1 MDYTL
6 TVLKYNC
13 YYNRIVR
20 TEEATDSNPYIEYGV
35 YFNPGDGVNTTVVLN
50 DLIQD
55 KDYIFAENNETEE
68 VTHWYIIDATYELNG
83 QVTVTLRR
91 DLIRDFLPS
100 ILESH
105 AFIEKGYV
113 QAENPLIFNRED
125 MSFNQIKQTEILIK
139 DGTGMPWIV
148 GYYPSK
154 TGDGK
159 PFTMSGSADLQNIE
173 YDVAVN
179 STFDDWKYS
188 KHFKTGS
195 MTGDPDIVAFSG
207 YFQVGSTKSRIWTR
221 PESIG
226 IESNINQIGSYP
238 TGIAGASFE
247 NLNIATLKRVFKDNY
262 IKYRVLFET
271 EYQGMTYAELQ
282 DILSYN
288 GKYVRFSD
296 GKIYYLK
303 INKSD
308 YRGESFYDA
317 IKGLSLD
324 SAVAADIAKTGMTVS
339 SLGAWIRVAYD
350 YDTYTTAYTL
360 VSGGLYTYSIKDT
373 HYTLQDAP
381 YSMFAIPYGS
391 MSIALGDGFRTD
403 KDVALAVATDMAKT
417 TGQVY
422 DVQILPYCPIP
433 DIVSNSYTPT
443 DERAYDLI
451 KKGDEN
457 AGIIFHARKSSF
469 SKKIPVTNLV
479 SGSIPEW
486 ILAKTDPVEIK
497 IQNQC
502 EMIRFNSPNYA
513 SSWEMSVAKNKGIN
527 YINVAATYL
536 PYNPY
541 IKVYPDFK
549 GLYGGDFNDNRGL
562 ILQGDFSIPVV
573 TDQWTTYQLQN
584 KNYENVFN
592 REIKNLEIQQTYGR
606 VQDILGAITGS
617 IGAAGT
623 GAALGNALGSVGMG
637 VVAGVTGAA
646 SAAAGIGDI
655 VINDKLR
662 DEAKS
667 LKKDMFGFQLDNI
680 KALPNTLSKTT
691 AYTVDNKYF
700 PFIEYYRA
708 TDTEIQAFRDKL
720 KYNGCVV
727 GVIGKM
733 SDYIGGDLC
742 YVREQLIKLEGIGD
756 MHLVNQI
763 ASELTKGVYINGNDT
778 AGV

>member
-6 TVLKYNC
+6 MAVKYNC
-13 YYNRIVR
+13 YYNRIIK
-20 TEEATDSNPYIEYGV
+20 TEDVSDDNPYFEYGV

-55 KDYIFAENNETEE
+55 KDYIFAQNNETDAL
-68 VTHWYIIDATYELNG
+68 TSWFIIDAKYELNG

-100 ILESH
+100 VLTSH

-113 QAENPLIFNRED
+113 QSENPLIFNRED
-125 MSFNQIKQTEILIK
+125 MTFNQIKQAEILIK

-154 TGDGK
+154 DGEGK
-159 PFTMSGSADLQNIE
+159 PFSMSGSADLQNIE
-173 YDVAVN
+173 YDVSVA

-188 KHFKTGS
+188 KHFKQGS
-195 MTGDPDIVAFSG
+195 MTGDPDIVDFNG
-207 YFQVGSTKSRIWTR
+207 YYQVGSTKSRIWTR
-221 PESIG
+221 PTNIG
-226 IESNINQIGSYP
+226 IESNVNVVGTLP
-238 TGIAGASFE
+238 TGISVATFE
-247 NLNIATLKRVFKDNY
+247 DLNIATLKRVFKSNY
-262 IKYRVLFET
+262 IKYRELFES
-271 EYQGMTYAELQ
+271 EYQGMTYTELQ
-282 DILSYN
+282 DVLSYN
-288 GKYVRFSD
+288 NKYVRFSD

-303 INKSD
+303 IEKSD
-308 YRGESFYDA
+308 YKGESFYNA

-324 SAVAADIAKTGMTVS
+324 SEVATDIRKTGMTVS
-339 SLGAWIRVAYD
+339 TTGAWIQVTYN
-350 YDTYTTAYTL
+350 YDTYFCSYNL

-391 MSIALGDGFRTD
+391 LAIQLGDGFRTD
-403 KDVALAVATDMAKT
+403 KDIAMAVATDMAKT
-417 TGQVY
+417 SGQVY
-422 DVQILPYCPIP
+422 DIQILPYCPIP
-433 DIVSNSYTPT
+433 DITSNSYIPT

-457 AGIIFHARKSSF
+457 VGIIFHARKSSF
-469 SKKIPVTNLV
+469 TKKIPVTSLV
-479 SGSIPEW
+479 SGAIPEW
-486 ILAKTDPVEIK
+486 LLAKTDPIDVK
-497 IQNQC
+497 VQDQA

-513 SSWEMSVAKNKGIN
+513 SSWEMSVAKNKGIG
-527 YINVAATYL
+527 YINIAATYL

-549 GLYGGDFNDNRGL
+549 GMYGSDFNDNRGL

-592 REIKNLEIQQTYGR
+592 REIKNLEVQQKWGR
-606 VQDILGAITGS
+606 VQDIVGAITGGIKS
-617 IGAAGT
+617 AGAGY
-623 GAALGNALGSVGMG
+623 ALFG
-637 VVAGVTGAA
+637 GVTAGIFGAA
-646 SAAAGIGDI
+646 SAGTGIGDYF
-655 VINDKLR
+655 INEQLR

-667 LKKDMFGFQLDNI
+667 LKKDMFGYQLDNI

-700 PFIEYYRA
+700 PFIEYYSA
-708 TDTEIQAFRDKL
+708 TDTEKQAFRDKL
-720 KYNGCVV
+720 KYNGSVV
-727 GVIGKM
+727 GVLGII
-733 SDYIGGDLC
+733 SDYIGGDELC
-742 YVREQLIKLEGIGD
+742 FIQNQLVRLEGIGD

-763 ASELTKGVYINGNDT
+763 ASELAKGVYIYGNIA
-778 AGV
+778 AGT